1 LYWLK
6 QIDTRCRLI
15 PTNYKNFMSKSI
27 LIVDDQSDTLDLL
40 KEALEQE
47 GYHVTALRYIEDI
60 ISSIARYQPDLVIL
74 DFLLAGING
83 GELCH
88 QLKTNSLSAHIP
100 VIMLSGYPRVL
111 ESLGSYGADAFIA
124 KPFDLDHLTGTV
136 KHWLEV
142 DAMHA

>member
-1 LYWLK
+1 M
-6 QIDTRCRLI
+6 T
-15 PTNYKNFMSKSI
+15 KNI

-40 KEALEQE
+40 KEAMEQE
-47 GYHVTALRYIEDI
+47 GYTVTALRYTDDI
-60 ISSIARYQPDLVIL
+60 IGSITQYQPNLVML

-88 QLKTNSLSAHIP
+88 QLKTNPLAAHIP

-124 KPFDLDHLTGTV
+124 KPFDLYHLLNTV
-136 KHWLEV
+136 KYWLHE
-142 DAMHA
+142 DAMPA

>member
-1 LYWLK
+1 
-6 QIDTRCRLI
+6 
-15 PTNYKNFMSKSI
+15 MSKKI
-27 LIVDDQSDTLDLL
+27 LIIDDQNDTLDLL
-40 KEALEQE
+40 KEIFEDE
-47 GYHVTALRYIEDI
+47 GYEVTALPYTDDI
-60 ISSIARYQPDLVIL
+60 IRSIAQYQPNLVML

-124 KPFDLDHLTGTV
+124 KPFDLAHLTDSV
-136 KHWLEV
+136 KRWLEESE
-142 DAMHA
+142 MHA

>member
-1 LYWLK
+1 
-6 QIDTRCRLI
+6 
-15 PTNYKNFMSKSI
+15 MSKKI
-27 LIVDDQSDTLDLL
+27 LIVDDQNDTLDLL
-40 KEALEQE
+40 KEIFEDE
-47 GYHVTALRYIEDI
+47 GYEVTALPYTEDI
-60 ISSIARYQPDLVIL
+60 IRSITQHQPDLVML

-124 KPFDLDHLTGTV
+124 KPFDLSHLTETV
-136 KHWLEV
+136 KHWLEESE
-142 DAMHA
+142 MHA

>member
-1 LYWLK
+1 
-6 QIDTRCRLI
+6 
-15 PTNYKNFMSKSI
+15 MSKNI
-27 LIVDDQSDTLDLL
+27 LVVDDNSDTLDLL

-47 GYHVTALRYIEDI
+47 GYQVTALPYTNDI
-60 ISSIARYQPDLVIL
+60 ITSITQYQPDLVML

-111 ESLGSYGADAFIA
+111 ESLGNYGADEFIA
-124 KPFDLDHLTGTV
+124 KPFELEHLYSSV
-136 KHWLEV
+136 KHWIEESAL
-142 DAMHA
+142 HA

>member
-1 LYWLK
+1 
-6 QIDTRCRLI
+6 
-15 PTNYKNFMSKSI
+15 MSKKI
-27 LIVDDQSDTLDLL
+27 LIIDDQNDTLDLL
-40 KEALEQE
+40 KEIFEDE
-47 GYHVTALRYIEDI
+47 GYQVTALPYTDDI
-60 ISSIARYQPDLVIL
+60 IRSIAQYQPNLVML

-124 KPFDLDHLTGTV
+124 KPFDLAHLTDSV
-136 KHWLEV
+136 KRWLEESE
-142 DAMHA
+142 MHA